1 MAKRTSSNVKGDLNE
16 LYVSELMLEHGIAI
30 NTMTASD
37 TGWDLHC
44 HIPDQLIQNASE
56 APGDISWTLSGRV
69 AHIQVK
75 SAAKDRLR
83 VGTVRGWLT
92 GTLCGVPTFMFTRQ
106 NDRTVFCT
114 PENLDEW
121 LIAASRYASDSDAH
135 VFTFSGKNTK
145 VQTRLAHHV
154 YKMNRFP
161 SVVQLWIR
169 YPQIAQSYP
178 ALTSWV
184 NHDEDDEFPGQI
196 ECLVQELAKAI
207 WADKGYGLQ
216 TSQRQ
221 LLQELIALLELADL
235 NDAETLATDYM
246 MSLEFSELTQR
257 DRGYT
262 RDSVESSIARFLDNN
277 CVHESAENLLV
288 DLFRLRR
295 DNAITPSKTPTQV
308 EPMDC

>member
-16 LYVSELMLEHGIAI
+16 LHVSELMLEHGIAI

-44 HIPDQLIQNASE
+44 HIPDRLIQNASK

-75 SAAKDRLR
+75 SAAKDRFR
-83 VGTVRGWLT
+83 VGTVLGWLT
-92 GTLCGVPTFMFTRQ
+92 GTLCGVPTFMFTRH
-106 NDRTVFCT
+106 NDRTVFST

-121 LIAASRYASDSDAH
+121 LILASRHASDSDTH
-135 VFTFSGKNTK
+135 VFTLSGKNTT
-145 VQTRLAHHV
+145 VQTKLAHHV

-207 WADKGYGLQ
+207 WADNGYGLH
-216 TSQRQ
+216 TPQRQ
-221 LLQELIALLELADL
+221 LERELIALLKLADL
-235 NDAETLATDYM
+235 NDAETLAVDFM
-246 MSLEFSELTQR
+246 MSLDFSALTHR

-277 CVHESAENLLV
+277 YVEKSAESLLE
-288 DLFRLRR
+288 DLFQLRNQ
-295 DNAITPSKTPTQV
+295 DASVPSKAAAQ
-308 EPMDC
+308 